1 MSAVS
6 LHPDE
11 NEEIQSC
18 QPFPDPNPE
27 HMSVE
32 EEEEQV
38 SMLH

>member
-11 NEEIQSC
+11 NEEIESG
-18 QPFPDPNPE
+18 QPFPDPE

-32 EEEEQV
+32 EEV